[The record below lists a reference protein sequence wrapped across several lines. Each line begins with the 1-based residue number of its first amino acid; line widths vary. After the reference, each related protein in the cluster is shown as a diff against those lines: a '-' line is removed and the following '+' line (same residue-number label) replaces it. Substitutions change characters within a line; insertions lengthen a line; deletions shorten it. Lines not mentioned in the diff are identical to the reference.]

1 VHLQETFMTDFS
13 TSSFGHPG
21 RHYSSAHWAGTN
33 EGDEKLCRQVANLLK
48 EYDSEMADKVRR
60 TLKQWNNVIRDHLR
74 NEMGLRLTVGD
85 EAQAIPIR
93 VVDGMPVS
101 FGDLLSSLDPAT
113 WGFLLRMRVL
123 ENTLEGLRF
132 TEKDY
137 PKLVIEPAGLLPHT
151 LPRGVSDAK
160 VFVEELVAWLK
171 KQEVQARIKRIH
183 QDILGA
189 YFFRVPAIS
198 VYWMVIGIMSGV
210 LGVPVDALAIV
221 VATHELAH
229 AYSHLGRDIDGGR
242 WETEAFAQADLYI
255 AEGIAQ
261 FYTGM
266 ICRKLQDRFPAAE
279 NAYRALLEYQSGP
292 YRIHETWADP
302 ELNPQ
307 NRAVADR
314 AGEVIRSCM
323 IESRKTSITSY
334 SEFASSLLA
343 SHARLAQ

>member
-1 VHLQETFMTDFS
+1 
-13 TSSFGHPG
+13 
-21 RHYSSAHWAGTN
+21 
-33 EGDEKLCRQVANLLK
+33 
-48 EYDSEMADKVRR
+48 
-60 TLKQWNNVIRDHLR
+60 
-74 NEMGLRLTVGD
+74 MGLRLTVGD

-93 VVDGMPVS
+93 VVDGMPAS
-101 FGDLLSSLDPAT
+101 FGDLLSSMDPAI

-137 PKLVIEPAGLLPHT
+137 PKLYIEPASP
-151 LPRGVSDAK
+151 LPRALPIAVSDARA
-160 VFVEELVAWLK
+160 FVEDLVAWLK
-171 KQEVQARIKRIH
+171 RQEVQARIKRIH

-242 WETEAFAQADLYI
+242 WETEAFARSDLYI
-255 AEGIAQ
+255 VEGIAQ

-279 NAYRALLEYQSGP
+279 IAYRALLEYQSGP

-307 NRAVADR
+307 NRPSPDH
-314 AGEVIRSCM
+314 AGEVVRSCM

-334 SEFASSLLA
+334 SAFASSLLA
-343 SHARLAQ
+343 SHTRFANS